1 MCLGGEYTL
10 KQFLELLA
18 SYGRIEQT
26 PCTNTLEQNG
36 VVERKHRHIVET
48 VQSLLLSASIR
59 REFEGEVVLTTVT
72 LINSIHSS
80 YILGISPFETLY
92 GQAMDDEL
100 KALHKTDT

>member
-1 MCLGGEYTL
+1 MGNILQ
-10 KQFLELLA
+10 KKFLELLA
-18 SYGRIEQT
+18 SYGRIQQT
-26 PCTNTLEQNG
+26 SCTNTLEQNG
-36 VVERKHRHIVET
+36 VVERKHRHIVEIA
-48 VQSLLLSASIR
+48 QSLLLSASIP

-100 KALHKTDT
+100 KALHKTYT